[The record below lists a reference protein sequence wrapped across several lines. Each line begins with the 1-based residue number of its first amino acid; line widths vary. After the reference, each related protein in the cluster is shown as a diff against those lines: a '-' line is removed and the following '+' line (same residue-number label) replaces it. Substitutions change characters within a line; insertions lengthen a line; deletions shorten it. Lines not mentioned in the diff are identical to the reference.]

1 MGIIGAL
8 YERGRCTS
16 QQEIPCGR
24 RPWNPTLHK
33 TNGGAPSGSSLECRT
48 LERRTLERRNNGNY
62 ATAVV
67 TLRTANDSITRVT
80 PLMIMLTPTRM
91 PIAQAELDGHCM

>member
-1 MGIIGAL
+1 MIEGTDDPHHPPLRLRSGQALFAKCAKRMGL
-8 YERGRCTS
+8 PRGRSLACL
-16 QQEIPCGR
+16 
-24 RPWNPTLHK
+24 TLD
-33 TNGGAPSGSSLECRT
+33 
-48 LERRTLERRNNGNY
+48 RRTLETY

-91 PIAQAELDGHCM
+91 PIAQAELNGHCT

>member
-1 MGIIGAL
+1 MPLWYRGCIDPNLSGRLGVNSFRPHPMRRVETQSSRDVAIATCVPDH
-8 YERGRCTS
+8 ERT
-16 QQEIPCGR
+16 
-24 RPWNPTLHK
+24 
-33 TNGGAPSGSSLECRT
+33 
-48 LERRTLERRNNGNY
+48 NNGNY

-91 PIAQAELDGHCM
+91 PIAQKELNGHCM

>member
-1 MGIIGAL
+1 MSSGAQPSH
-8 YERGRCTS
+8 ERSERLGEVKEPRTRTDLIQHLPR
-16 QQEIPCGR
+16 QQVE
-24 RPWNPTLHK
+24 
-33 TNGGAPSGSSLECRT
+33 
-48 LERRTLERRNNGNY
+48 NY

-91 PIAQAELDGHCM
+91 PIAQKELNGHCI